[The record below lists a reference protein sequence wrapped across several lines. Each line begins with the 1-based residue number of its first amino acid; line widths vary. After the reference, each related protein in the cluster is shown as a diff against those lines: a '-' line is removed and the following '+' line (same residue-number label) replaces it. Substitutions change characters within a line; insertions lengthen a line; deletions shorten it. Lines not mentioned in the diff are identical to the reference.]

1 MPIDTELANRVWLR
15 YQYLRDNGHNEYIEK
30 ADRCE
35 KFFRGLQW
43 NSADLAK
50 LQSQRRPALTIN
62 KILSTMSNVMG
73 EQINNRTDI
82 SFQPRN
88 DSPVDT
94 AEALNMVYRQ
104 IMDNNQLDWRRSD
117 MFCDGVITSRGFLDT
132 RLDFTDSMMGEVRIA
147 NVNPKNVLIDAD
159 ADTYDPDDW
168 NDVITTKWM
177 TWQDIEIL
185 YSAED
190 AEILKSRNNS
200 FFQYGFDSIERTRDR
215 FGPESQRGYFQ
226 EQAQQGDVLRNIRVI
241 EMQKRVMAKQVHLVN
256 PETGDM
262 RPVPDNWNRE
272 KIGAV
277 SKAFGLN
284 TTSKLVK
291 RIRWSVIADS
301 VRLHDDWSP
310 FEHFTIVP
318 YFPYFRR
325 GRTIGLVEN
334 LLDPQE
340 LLNKVTSQELHVV
353 NTTAN
358 SGWILKTGALK
369 NMTLEELEARGAETG
384 LIIEL
389 DEVGNAEK
397 IQPNQ
402 VPSGLDRVSYKAE
415 EHIKTISGV
424 SDYQT
429 GSAREDVSAKA
440 VQENLAR
447 GSLNQAKS
455 TDSLNRT
462 DYLLARNVLSIVQR
476 FYTEQRLVHITHNK
490 MTGESKQVTINEPTP
505 EGTIANDLTIG
516 EYEIVVTSVPH
527 RQSLDAQQFDQAV
540 ALREQGIPI
549 PDEVLIAHS
558 ALYKKDDILKKM
570 ADAKQS
576 PDAQHAQE
584 AQQLGTELNLAV
596 LKSKSEKESADA
608 VLKQAKAKKE
618 TLEAAALAKSAN
630 GQDPEMMKAQ
640 AEVEQKREEGQISI
654 EIKKMEL
661 EIKREELELKKEEF
675 ALKQREAQMGMQVKE
690 QEAQMGLHVKAANA
704 GADVAIAQQRVGQS
718 QEMHKTKLSQM
729 TETAKTKSK
738 LEKQNAPRAK

>member
-1 MPIDTELANRVWLR
+1 MPVDTTLANRLWLR

-30 ADRCE
+30 ADKCE
-35 KFFRGLQW
+35 RFFRGVQW
-43 NSADLAK
+43 SSADIAR
-50 LQSQRRPALTIN
+50 LQLSRRPALTIN

-73 EQINNRTDI
+73 EQIYNRTDI
-82 SFQPRN
+82 SFQPRA
-88 DSPVDT
+88 DASPDT
-94 AEALNMVYRQ
+94 AEALNVVFRQ
-104 IMDNNQLDWRRSD
+104 VSDNNQLDWRRSD

-132 RLDFTDSMMGEVRIA
+132 RLDFTDSMQGEIRIG
-147 NVNPKNVLIDAD
+147 NLNPKNVLIDAD

-168 NDVITTKWM
+168 NDVMLTKWM
-177 TWQDIEIL
+177 TWQDIELL
-185 YSAED
+185 YSKED
-190 AEILKSRNNS
+190 AELLKTRNNS

-226 EQAQQGDVLRNIRVI
+226 EQAQEGDVLRNIRVI
-241 EMQKRVMAKQVHLVN
+241 EQQKRVISMQEHLVD
-256 PETGDM
+256 PKTGDM
-262 RPVPDNWNRE
+262 RPVPDSWDRE

-277 SKAFGLN
+277 IAQYQL
-284 TTSKLVK
+284 TTTKKLVK

-310 FEHFTIVP
+310 FEHFTVVP

-384 LIIEL
+384 LILEL
-389 DEVGNAEK
+389 DEVVNAEK

-402 VPSGLDRVSYKAE
+402 VPTGLDRVSYKAE

-429 GSAREDVSAKA
+429 GAAREDVSAKA
-440 VQENLAR
+440 VQENLKR

-462 DYLLARNVLSIVQR
+462 DYILARNVLSMIQR
-476 FYTEQRLVHITHNK
+476 FYTEPRLVSITKNH
-490 MTGESKQVTINEPTP
+490 MTGEQQQVQVNQPTP
-505 EGTIANDLTIG
+505 EGSISNDLSLG
-516 EYEIVVTSVPH
+516 EFQIVVTSVPH
-527 RQSLDAQQFDQAV
+527 RQTLDAQQFEQAV
-540 ALREQGIPI
+540 ALREQGVPI

-570 ADAKQS
+570 AEATNS
-576 PDAQHAQE
+576 PE
-584 AQQLGTELNLAV
+584 AQQAQQAQQVGTQLNLQV
-596 LKSKSEKESADA
+596 LKSKAEKESADA

-618 TLEAAALAKSAN
+618 TIQAAVEMKNAQ

-640 AEVEQKREEGQISI
+640 AEIQQKREEGQISI
-654 EIKKMEL
+654 EIKRMEL

-675 ALKQREAQMGMQVKE
+675 ALKQRVDQE
-690 QEAQMGLHVKAANA
+690 EAQMGLQVKAANA
-704 GADVAIAQQRVGQS
+704 GADVAIAQQKVGQS
-718 QEMHKTKLSQM
+718 QEMHESKMAQM
-729 TETAKTKSK
+729 AEQQKMKSK
-738 LEKQNAPRAK
+738 QEKSNGARRGNR